1 VSRRAL
7 ARERAAAF
15 VAARGDA
22 LARARAEALLGRA
35 PRERALSALEARD
48 ARAAPDRIRHLVG
61 VCADLRALDAPLVE
75 LACGHLARTQ
85 SSDGGWGDAARD
97 TDEERIRLTGLL
109 AGQLAKTRF
118 ARPETLDAAGAFLSE
133 RWGPDRVQGS
143 RWQGIA
149 AFACYFANAPHEQ
162 GDAVLQWCGRELE
175 RGFRTRAFDAVSTA
189 RVLLHCDASGLPG
202 GRFEPGELV
211 VALLTEQQEDGSW
224 PVASHAGAGDPVERT
239 LDALLAL
246 LRLAR

>member
-1 VSRRAL
+1 VSPGAP
-7 ARERAAAF
+7 APERAAAF
-15 VAARGDA
+15 VNARGGA
-22 LARARAEALLGRA
+22 LARARAEVLLGLA
-35 PRERALSALEARD
+35 SRERALSALEARD
-48 ARAAPDRIRHLVG
+48 ARASPARIRHLLG

-75 LACGHLARTQ
+75 VACLHLADTQ
-85 SSDGGWGDAARD
+85 SSDGGWGDPAQDAED
-97 TDEERIRLTGLL
+97 ERIHLTGML

-118 ARPETLDAAGAFLSE
+118 VRPETLDAAGAFLAE
-133 RWGPDRVQGS
+133 LWDPDRVQGF

-149 AFACYFANAPHEQ
+149 AYACYFANAPHEQ
-162 GDAVLQWCGRELE
+162 GDSVLQWCGRELE
-175 RGFRTRAFDAVSTA
+175 RGFRTRAFDAVSTV

-211 VALLTEQQEDGSW
+211 VALLTEQQIDGSW

-246 LRLAR
+246 LRLAP

>member
-1 VSRRAL
+1 VSGVGP

-22 LARARAEALLGRA
+22 LARARAEVLLGRA
-35 PRERALSALEARD
+35 PRERALAALPARD
-48 ARAAPDRIRHLVG
+48 ARAAPDRVRHVLG
-61 VCADLRALDAPLVE
+61 VCADLRALDTPLVE
-75 LACGHLARTQ
+75 TACLHLAQTQ
-85 SSDGGWGDAARD
+85 SSDGGFGDPARD
-97 TDEERIRLTGLL
+97 SDEDRIHLTGSL

-118 ARPETLDAAGAFLSE
+118 VRPETLDSAGAFLTE
-133 RWGPDRVQGS
+133 RWDPDRVQGS

-149 AFACYFANAPHEQ
+149 AYASYFANAPHDH

-202 GRFEPGELV
+202 ARFEPGELV
-211 VALLTEQQEDGSW
+211 VALVTEQQDDGSW
-224 PVASHAGAGDPVERT
+224 PTASHAGAGDPVERT
-239 LDALLAL
+239 LDGLLAL
-246 LRLAR
+246 LRLAP